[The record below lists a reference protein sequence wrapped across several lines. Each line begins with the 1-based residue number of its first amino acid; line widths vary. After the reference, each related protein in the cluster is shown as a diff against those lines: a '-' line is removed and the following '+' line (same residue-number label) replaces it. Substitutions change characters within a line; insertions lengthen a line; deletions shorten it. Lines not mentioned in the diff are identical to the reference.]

1 MVVVACAVA
10 GLIAQ
15 LGARDRCQVPIIH
28 TTPRLSA
35 ARWEA
40 SKTAC
45 RAASSVGSESRVR
58 GDRPCRSPRAPGRRG
73 RAPARPRPR
82 RRRWSPLAARC
93 PALSSHRGQL
103 GAQLSG
109 VGDGTDGDLRQR
121 LGQHLLLDLGRE
133 EGEQRLGGR
142 AGVQRH
148 HHPNFERQPQ
158 LRRFHPVD
166 AEHTH
171 PTRLQHRQKRG
182 LASGA
187 GHLLELGVQVAAKIE
202 AGRRAVAQR
211 HGGSAEPVAPTADR
225 AQQSLGLEGVY
236 QPVGGGHRQP
246 HCFGEAGRRPRRA
259 RSR

>member
-1 MVVVACAVA
+1 MSGGQLGWLGEPRQGSGHADHRERPAVA
-10 GLIAQ
+10 GEH
-15 LGARDRCQVPIIH
+15 R
-28 TTPRLSA
+28 
-35 ARWEA
+35 
-40 SKTAC
+40 
-45 RAASSVGSESRVR
+45 R
-58 GDRPCRSPRAPGRRG
+58 GHAPGAVVG
-73 RAPARPRPR
+73 L
-82 RRRWSPLAARC
+82 LAARC

-158 LRRFHPVD
+158 LLGRFHPVD

-246 HCFGEAGRRPRRA
+246 HCFGEAGRRPLRLALGEAIQQCQRTFEHLRA
-259 RSR
+259 FDRLTGGIHVDNLTTQRDLILAK